1 MWAVLLISIDGLSSH
16 RFASSGFKDFS
27 APSLISTLLGDIM
40 VAAFVQKDVNWDGF
54 PSSNLVPLNSQGR
67 NALEPIFFVS

>member
-27 APSLISTLLGDIM
+27 ALSLISTLLGDIM
-40 VAAFVQKDVNWDGF
+40 VAAFVQKGCELGWIPELQPRPF
-54 PSSNLVPLNSQGR
+54 K
-67 NALEPIFFVS
+67 